1 MDDKNRQ
8 GEEVHFYVLRHVAM
22 AKLKV
27 EESRGESSNKP
38 DMSVSSG
45 WAVLPVIDFIDTIT
59 LNDRPVL
66 ESTKG
71 YVELDA
77 HGKLN
82 QVVNEYAY
90 VCVRDGRAVKEDR
103 VVGDNLTHRPKVWYE
118 VREHE

>member
-27 EESRGESSNKP
+27 EKSRRESSNKP
-38 DMSVSSG
+38 YMSVSSR
-45 WAVLPVIDFIDTIT
+45 WAVLPVINFIDTVT
-59 LNDRPVL
+59 LNDRSVL

-71 YVELDA
+71 YIELDA

-82 QVVNEYAY
+82 QVVNEYTY
-90 VCVRDGRAVKEDR
+90 VCVRDGRTVKEDR
-103 VVGDNLTHRPKVWYE
+103 VVGDNLTHRPKVGYE

>member
-8 GEEVHFYVLRHVAM
+8 SEEVHFYVLRHVAM

-27 EESRGESSNKP
+27 EKSRGESSNKP
-38 DMSVSSG
+38 DMSVSSR

-71 YVELDA
+71 YIELDA

-82 QVVNEYAY
+82 QVVNEYTY
-90 VCVRDGRAVKEDR
+90 VCVRDSRAVKEDR

>member
-22 AKLKV
+22 AKLEV

-38 DMSVSSG
+38 DMSVSSR
-45 WAVLPVIDFIDTIT
+45 WAVLPVIDFIDTVT
-59 LNDRPVL
+59 LNNRSVL
-66 ESTKG
+66 ESTEG
-71 YVELDA
+71 YIELDA

-82 QVVNEYAY
+82 QVVNEYTY
-90 VCVRDGRAVKEDR
+90 VCVRDGRTVKEDR
-103 VVGDNLTHRPKVWYE
+103 VVGDNLTHRPKVGYE

>member
-27 EESRGESSNKP
+27 EKSRGESSNKP

-45 WAVLPVIDFIDTIT
+45 WAVLPVIDFIDTVT
-59 LNDRPVL
+59 LNNRSVL
-66 ESTKG
+66 ESTEG
-71 YVELDA
+71 YIELDA

-82 QVVNEYAY
+82 QVVNEYTY
-90 VCVRDGRAVKEDR
+90 VCVRDGRTVKEDR
-103 VVGDNLTHRPKVWYE
+103 VVGDNLTHRPKVGYE
-118 VREHE
+118 VREHK